1 MKNTYE
7 KLLWI
12 LKDSK
17 NQLNSSK
24 YPIIAGFII
33 GVIATLVVF

>member
-12 LKDSK
+12 LNDFK
-17 NQLNSSK
+17 NQLKSSK
-24 YPIIAGFII
+24 YPVIAGFII